1 MKAHSVFNMVLL
13 HPDVNNTSESWTSKG
28 SKKEMLEFY
37 KGWSPSESSPGVSSL
52 EEADSHAQLSS
63 DSCHS

>member
-52 EEADSHAQLSS
+52 D
-63 DSCHS
+63 